1 MDYHPI
7 HNQSIT
13 TADGRKLKVV
23 RMGNVIIELPNGAKH
38 TKIILKDAIYAPDM
52 AFTLISVSRLDEAN
66 GSAIFSSGM
75 CTIKSAAGCIVATIP
90 HADGLYHVLPAQDP
104 PIVDYANVAS
114 VKWTISE
121 AH

>member
-23 RMGNVIIELPNGAKH
+23 RMGNVIIKLPNGAKC

-52 AFTLISVSRLDEAN
+52 AFTLISTDDLDDAKC
-66 GSAIFSSGM
+66 SVIFSKGM
-75 CTIKSAAGCIVATIP
+75 CTIKDPKAHTMATVP
-90 HADGLYHVLPAQDP
+90 
-104 PIVDYANVAS
+104 
-114 VKWTISE
+114 
-121 AH
+121 